1 MKSEFLLPAIALAAS
16 ILTSLSASAQSA
28 GNDVSMKIDLVAWG
42 ESIAGLSLKSAS
54 SDKTFTALSF
64 RYSKPVSYAGPAVME
79 IHQKAGSGSPQP
91 QPAAGADPATGIP
104 AALAERRKKDPTL
117 VSLVP
122 LPAGASHVT
131 VLLAPAAGGTYQ
143 PYVIN
148 DDPSKLPL
156 GRLRIHNLSPYPIA
170 MRCNNKTGG
179 ELKTKG
185 SMLVQPQNREVIYEL
200 AYQNEG
206 EWVMQENNITTVND
220 DEQAQMVVL
229 KSDANF
235 FTSQDGSTSGFLQ
248 TVVLLRSK
256 SAFGDLPELTEGEKK
271 ELLERTYR
279 EEEKMAKDAAE
290 GTKPKTPKK

>member
-1 MKSEFLLPAIALAAS
+1 MKSELLLPAIALAAS
-16 ILTSLSASAQSA
+16 FLAPFSASAQSA
-28 GNDVSMKIDLVAWG
+28 GNDVSMKIDFVAWG
-42 ESIAGLSLKSAS
+42 ETISGLSLKSAS
-54 SDKTFTALSF
+54 SDSTITALSF
-64 RYSKPVSYAGPAVME
+64 RYSKPVSYSGPAVME
-79 IHQKAGSGSPQP
+79 IHQKSGSGSPQA
-91 QPAAGADPATGIP
+91 AAGVDAATGIP
-104 AALAERRKKDPTL
+104 QALAERRKKEPTL

-220 DEQAQMVVL
+220 DEQAQLVVL

-248 TVVLLRSK
+248 TVVLRRSK
-256 SAFGDLPELTEGEKK
+256 SAMGDMPELAEGEKK
-271 ELLERTYR
+271 ALLDRMNR
-279 EEEKMAKDAAE
+279 EEERMAKEAAE
-290 GTKPKTPKK
+290 AAKPKAPKKK

>member
-1 MKSEFLLPAIALAAS
+1 MKSEFLLPTLALAAS
-16 ILTSLSASAQSA
+16 LLTTISASAQSA
-28 GNDVSMKIDLVAWG
+28 GNDVSMKVDLVAWG
-42 ESIAGLSLKSAS
+42 ESISGLSLKSAS
-54 SDKTFTALSF
+54 SDKTLTALSF
-64 RYSKPVSYAGPAVME
+64 RYSKPVSYSGPAVME
-79 IHQKAGSGSPQP
+79 IHQNAGSGNP
-91 QPAAGADPATGIP
+91 QPAAGADAAAGIP
-104 AALAERRKKDPTL
+104 QALAERRKKDPTL

-220 DEQAQMVVL
+220 DEQAQLVVL
-229 KSDANF
+229 KSDASYF
-235 FTSQDGSTSGFLQ
+235 ASQDGSTSGFLQ
-248 TVVLLRSK
+248 TVVLRRSK

-271 ELLERTYR
+271 ELLERMNR

-290 GTKPKTPKK
+290 AAKPKAPKK